1 MRIIATMII
10 LIMMTST
17 LAGCFGEDVEPYKDK
32 IDQLETDNAILESEN
47 NNLLEQVNTL
57 ESEILTLHLEKHILE
72 SEKNSSKIQI
82 ENLEAEKQLLESEKN
97 SSEIQIKNL
106 EAEKQLLESEK
117 NSSEIQ
123 IENLELEK
131 QLLALQI
138 VNLTTQITNLTT
150 QITNLN
156 DQILALEVD
165 IEDLSIE
172 LENSWAEGFLAG
184 SMAVARPASTLDVI
198 IERGSLKCGVKDSQ
212 RGMGFIDSNGVRSGL
227 DISYCR
233 AIAAAIGLDPDTD
246 IEYVDVTPSNR
257 FSTLESGTIDVL
269 IRTTTRTTSRDAGLN
284 VDFAATNFYDGT
296 ALMVSEDY
304 NYGSINTLS
313 GITICAY
320 AGGHQEDRIN
330 DYFSSQ
336 GMSYSVVDITNPTDA
351 TNKFNQGQC
360 DALVGDR
367 SGLAA
372 KWLDE
377 TDSSTEVWSSWI
389 TPEVIFK
396 EPLSAAVRDY
406 DSEWKDIVEWVWHG
420 MVTAEELGIDSSNY
434 QNADTTNIVIQ
445 RLLEQDLGLGTEN
458 NPLSDTWMQDV
469 LEHVGNYG
477 EAYSDAFCYG
487 NIQALTGT
495 PQWGDCAIFRQGSL
509 NDLVSGG
516 GVMYAPSIR

>member
-1 MRIIATMII
+1 MRVIALMMI

-32 IDQLETDNAILESEN
+32 IEQLETDNAILESENNNLLEQVNTLETDNAILESEN

-57 ESEILTLHLEKHILE
+57 ESE
-72 SEKNSSKIQI
+72 KNSLENQI
-82 ENLEAEKQLLESEKN
+82 ENLELEKQLLESEKN
-97 SSEIQIKNL
+97 FSEIQIKNL
-106 EAEKQLLESEK
+106 EIEKQLLESEK

-123 IENLELEK
+123 IENLELDK

-138 VNLTTQITNLTT
+138 VNLTTQITNL
-150 QITNLN
+150 N
-156 DQILALEVD
+156 DQILALEDD
-165 IEDLSIE
+165 IEDLTIE
-172 LENSWAEGFLAG
+172 LENS
-184 SMAVARPASTLDVI
+184 MAVAIPASTLDVI
-198 IERGSLKCGVKDSQ
+198 IERGSLKCGVKNSQ
-212 RGMGFIDSNGVRSGL
+212 RGMGFMDSNGVRSGL

-320 AGGHQEDRIN
+320 VGSTTEGNLN

-336 GMSYSVVDITNPTDA
+336 GMSYSIVGTSDPIDA

-360 DALVGDR
+360 DALAGDR

-389 TPEVIFK
+389 TPEVISK

-434 QNADTTNIVIQ
+434 QNADTTNNYIQ
-445 RLLEQDLGLGTEN
+445 RLLEQNLGLGTEN

-477 EAYSDAFCYG
+477 EAYSDAFCGG

-495 PQWGDCAIFRQGSL
+495 PQWGDCAIYRQGSL

-516 GVMYAPSIR
+516 GVMYAPTIR

>member
-1 MRIIATMII
+1 
-10 LIMMTST
+10 MTST
-17 LAGCFGEDVEPYKDK
+17 LAGCFGEDVDPYKDK

-47 NNLLEQVNTL
+47 NNLLEQVNAL
-57 ESEILTLHLEKHILE
+57 ESEILTLHLEQQLLE
-72 SEKNSSKIQI
+72 AEKNSSEIQI

-97 SSEIQIKNL
+97 FFEAKIENL

-123 IENLELEK
+123 IENLEAEK

-138 VNLTTQITNLTT
+138 VNLTAEITNLT
-150 QITNLN
+150 

-165 IEDLSIE
+165 IEALSIE

-184 SMAVARPASTLDVI
+184 YSQAGDGVSTLDVI

-212 RGMGFIDSNGVRSGL
+212 RGMGFMDSNGVRSGL

-320 AGGHQEDRIN
+320 AGSQEDRIN

-336 GMSYSVVDITNPTDA
+336 GMSYSVVDITDSTDA

-372 KWLDE
+372 KWLGE
-377 TDSSTEVWSSWI
+377 TNAYTEVWSSWI

-495 PQWGDCAIFRQGSL
+495 PQLGDCAIFRQGSL

-516 GVMYAPSIR
+516 GVMYAPSMR

>member
-1 MRIIATMII
+1 MRIMAPMII

-17 LAGCFGEDVEPYKDK
+17 LAGCFGEDVDPYKDK

-47 NNLLEQVNTL
+47 NNLLEQVNAL
-57 ESEILTLHLEKHILE
+57 ESEILTLHLEQQLLE
-72 SEKNSSKIQI
+72 AEKNSSEIQI

-97 SSEIQIKNL
+97 FFEAKIENL

-123 IENLELEK
+123 IENLEAEK

-138 VNLTTQITNLTT
+138 VNLTAEITNLT
-150 QITNLN
+150 

-165 IEDLSIE
+165 IEALSIE

-184 SMAVARPASTLDVI
+184 YSQAGDGVSTLDVI

-212 RGMGFIDSNGVRSGL
+212 RGMGFMDSNGVRSGL

-246 IEYVDVTPSNR
+246 IEYVDVTASNR

-284 VDFAATNFYDGT
+284 VDFAATNFYDGI

-313 GITICAY
+313 GITICVANGY
-320 AGGHQEDRIN
+320 SIEALIN

-367 SGLAA
+367 SSLAA

-377 TDSSTEVWSSWI
+377 TDSSTEVWWSWI
-389 TPEVIFK
+389 TPEVISK

-434 QNADTTNIVIQ
+434 QNADTTNINIQ
-445 RLLEQDLGLGTEN
+445 RLLNHDLGLGTEN

-477 EAYSDAFCYG
+477 EAYSDAFCAG

-516 GVMYAPSIR
+516 GMMYAPSIR